1 MIPCPTF
8 SLLMNNLLREVSTRN
23 LASTPLAGLEM
34 TDATELMIEQIVLT
48 EHRMEMSSLI
58 EFQIIESELYVCEHC
73 L

>member
-1 MIPCPTF
+1 
-8 SLLMNNLLREVSTRN
+8 MNNLLLEVSTKN

-34 TDATELMIEQIVLT
+34 TDATDLMIEQIVLA

-58 EFQIIESELYVCEHC
+58 EFQIIESELCVCEHC